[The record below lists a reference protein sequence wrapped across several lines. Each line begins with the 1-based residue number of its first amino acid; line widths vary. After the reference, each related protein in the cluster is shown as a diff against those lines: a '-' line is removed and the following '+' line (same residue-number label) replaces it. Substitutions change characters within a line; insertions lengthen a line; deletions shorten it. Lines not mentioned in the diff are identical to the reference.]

1 MGILELHF
9 HDSEFSWTVDA
20 GESGGRSLSV
30 GRGDSETVSD
40 GGTNRPPS
48 MWRKVRLFGV
58 LGAVVGLGLAFN
70 RLQRRRARK
79 SAEAEA
85 ESSGRR
91 FSFSRSK

>member
-9 HDSEFSWTVDA
+9 HDSEFSWTFDA
-20 GESGGRSLSV
+20 GESEGRLLSL
-30 GRGDSETVSD
+30 GPGERETVSD

-48 MWRKVRLFGV
+48 TWRKFRLLGV

-70 RLQRRRARK
+70 RLQRRRARTA
-79 SAEAEA
+79 AEAEA

-91 FSFSRSK
+91 FSLSRSK